1 VHKIVTLVLLISVNQ
16 SNRLRVTLFGV
27 EVCLSRDLD
36 WLDRVTSRGDED
48 SVEFNE
54 SGLAPVTLKRLPLVL
69 SNVLKLTA
77 PPPKTWIDEA
87 PNSL

>member
-1 VHKIVTLVLLISVNQ
+1 MHKIVTLFKSVNQ
-16 SNRLRVTLFGV
+16 SNRLRVALFGV

-54 SGLAPVTLKRLPLVL
+54 SGLAPVALKHLPLVL
-69 SNVLKLTA
+69 SDVLKLTGI
-77 PPPKTWIDEA
+77 PPKTWIDVA
-87 PNSL
+87 TNSL